1 MRHPNRKHKPKHHV
15 KGNRTNILRQ
25 VKRVSLEVTHGHHYK
40 EENGIE
46 CINRFSRYVTEK
58 FLKRDRKVFK
68 EYEWEVNDL
77 NYPLL
82 MGEKR
87 FRPHKWS
94 RVHMGRTREKFS
106 ALWKKIKK
114 EREKN
119 KKKYEMRLAR
129 QKKLNLAIRKKDN

>member
-46 CINRFSRYVTEK
+46 YINRFSRYVTEK

-68 EYEWEVNDL
+68 EYE
-77 NYPLL
+77 
-82 MGEKR
+82 
-87 FRPHKWS
+87 
-94 RVHMGRTREKFS
+94 
-106 ALWKKIKK
+106 
-114 EREKN
+114 
-119 KKKYEMRLAR
+119 MRLAR